1 MMVVIVCRLNSSELQ
16 KKASNSSDTFVERR
30 SCFLNK
36 QMRPCTMYS
45 TAVLL
50 YVQYVQ
56 PCAVCKMSRYVT
68 AVFVFFSDVTHDSRK

>member
-1 MMVVIVCRLNSSELQ
+1 
-16 KKASNSSDTFVERR
+16 
-30 SCFLNK
+30 
-36 QMRPCTMYS
+36 MYS